1 MTMNKGHMKQYLV
14 YAAANG
20 GNLPYHE
27 IDRIISKGLIDAD
40 YVRAALRRIK
50 VAVQGRTINSEPTA
64 EDVDKMI
71 HSGRCRIRSGALWNL
86 RKTHN
91 ATVNKH
97 TRMVFIPAKVAVDKL
112 DNKDVTN
119 AT

>member
-1 MTMNKGHMKQYLV
+1 
-14 YAAANG
+14 
-20 GNLPYHE
+20 
-27 IDRIISKGLIDAD
+27 
-40 YVRAALRRIK
+40 
-50 VAVQGRTINSEPTA
+50 
-64 EDVDKMI
+64 MI

-91 ATVNKH
+91 ATVNKQ